1 MCRRFLPLPHPTAVS
16 GRPLRSVVTPVLA
29 VLALATPAAPQIVAG
44 RVVDAGSGDP
54 MEGVTVTLVDTLD
67 VAHRSVATNSAG
79 KFTIVL
85 RAPGVYILR
94 ASRLG
99 YATTE
104 SRPVEIGADE
114 AVEVELQLDVEAV
127 ELEPLT
133 VVVRRRESV
142 LERDLRQYYERIER
156 YGEPHLGSIR
166 IFTREFLERWD
177 RFMLPEVLKFYGL
190 HSGGFGLR
198 CSPRAFLDGLPMW
211 GVARQEFLGDL
222 LVSDIEGIEF
232 YERLGPVETRFWDP
246 NFCGVV
252 LVWTRPDRERR
263 RLAARDLLG
272 AAAAVVGVVALG
284 VFVLGG

>member
-1 MCRRFLPLPHPTAVS
+1 MWRGSLSFPFPTAIA
-16 GRPLRSVVTPVLA
+16 GRLRKSA
-29 VLALATPAAPQIVAG
+29 VLVPLAILLFASPASPQIVVG
-44 RVVDAGSGDP
+44 RVVDAGSGEP
-54 MEGVTVTLVDTLD
+54 IGGVLVTLVDTLD
-67 VAHRSVATNSAG
+67 VAHRSVASNSAG
-79 KFTIVL
+79 EFTIVL
-85 RAPGVYILR
+85 RAPGTYILR
-94 ASRLG
+94 ATRLG
-99 YATTE
+99 YSTTE
-104 SRPVEIGADE
+104 SRPVEIGEDE

-142 LERDLRQYYERIER
+142 LERDLRGYYERIER

-190 HSGGFGLR
+190 RSGGFGLR
-198 CSPRAFLDGLPMW
+198 CSPRVFLDGLPMW
-211 GVARQEFLGDL
+211 GLARQEFLGDM

-252 LVWTRPDRERR
+252 LVWTRPDREPR
-263 RLAARDLLG
+263 RLAAKDLLG
-272 AAAAVVGVVALG
+272 VAAAVVGVVALG